1 MKRSVLIYIGLSLLG
16 LALLAGGLQAA
27 FLGPA
32 EEWEKSKH
40 NNRATT
46 LVHATVEARS
56 AGAAHCARC
65 HSEQGFRAWLPQLL
79 AGNPGPIAKPDGSAA
94 DVPFL
99 TGLELTREKAQPIT
113 CTACHGEGFAL
124 RVQNTTPLLPAG
136 FAATAVG
143 KGALCMTC
151 HNTRNGRITWNT
163 EDPKRYTAPHA
174 SAQTDVIMGKNAFFL
189 DDTGERA
196 SAHGVFVRDSCVSCH
211 MTLTKAPHSF
221 RAAENNCAN
230 CHGPVV
236 TKEFVQQPIT
246 ELHKRLK
253 AAIEK
258 RVLAVKEKITTVRAY
273 DPAKA
278 TYTPNVAVDGKQI
291 TGIDITSVGGQI
303 TFILKMADGKE
314 IYSQLG
320 DIKDAPGDPGKVVFA
335 TADPIVRAAW
345 NYILIKYDRSM
356 GVHNPT
362 FTREMLLATLRAL
375 P

>member
-1 MKRSVLIYIGLSLLG
+1 MKRSVLVYVGLSLLG
-16 LALLAGGLQAA
+16 LVLLAGGLQAA
-27 FLGPA
+27 FLGPT

-40 NNRATT
+40 NNKATT
-46 LVHATVEARS
+46 LVHATVEARG

-79 AGNPGPIAKPDGSAA
+79 QGNVGNITKPDGSAA

-99 TGLELTREKAQPIT
+99 QGLGLTQAQAQPIT

-124 RVQNTTPLLPAG
+124 RVQNSTPLLPAG

-151 HNTRNGRITWNT
+151 HNTRNGRITWNA
-163 EDPKRYTAPHA
+163 EDPKRYTSPHQA
-174 SAQTDVIMGKNAFFL
+174 AEADVIMGKNSFFL

-196 SAHGVFVRDSCVSCH
+196 AAHAVFVRDACVSCH
-211 MTLTKAPHSF
+211 MTLTKEPHTFKPSD
-221 RAAENNCAN
+221 NTCTN
-230 CHGPVV
+230 CHGPAMV
-236 TKEFVQQPIT
+236 KEFVQQST
-246 ELHKRLK
+246 DELLKRVK

-273 DPAKA
+273 DPAKG
-278 TYTPNVAVDGKQI
+278 TFTPNVAVDGKQI
-291 TGIDITSVGGQI
+291 VGIDITSAGGQI
-303 TFILKMADGKE
+303 TFILKLADGKE
-314 IYSQLG
+314 VYSQLG
-320 DIKDAPGDPGKVVFA
+320 DIKDAPGDPGKVIFA

-345 NYILIKYDRSM
+345 NYLLIKYDGTR

-362 FTREMLLATLRAL
+362 FTRDVLLATLKAL